1 MRGCPM
7 KVVFLVVI
15 MLWSLSAVAQ
25 VPPGNSVDLPAFRVV
40 IPGQVYRGGAPT
52 AQGIRQLAQHGIKTI
67 VDLRLEDPMGSQNE
81 KSLAES
87 LGMKEFLVPIN
98 QFLTPSDQEIGY
110 IENQLLSNPSLR
122 PIFVHCHYG
131 EDRTGLVMALF
142 RVFKQ
147 NPAWMPQ
154 QAYNEWLADGFHTKL
169 VKLSD
174 YYFAKTGWHP

>member
-67 VDLRLEDPMGSQNE
+67 VDLRLW
-81 KSLAES
+81 
-87 LGMKEFLVPIN
+87 F
-98 QFLTPSDQEIGY
+98 PSIHF
-110 IENQLLSNPSLR
+110 SLR
-122 PIFVHCHYG
+122 RIRRLAISKTNCSAIRPC
-131 EDRTGLVMALF
+131 GLSLCTVTTVRIAQ
-142 RVFKQ
+142 V
-147 NPAWMPQ
+147 W
-154 QAYNEWLADGFHTKL
+154 
-169 VKLSD
+169 
-174 YYFAKTGWHP
+174 